1 MSIHIRCAAL
11 VAKELHEDVWD
22 PLIPRERPLIVAEVK
37 VRLGSGVRSP
47 HVRLCATSMA
57 MLDLSDP
64 QTLPGTTVPC
74 SEPFRAREAADAPA
88 RPATLVDPFGRAIT
102 YLRLLQLL

>member
-1 MSIHIRCAAL
+1 
-11 VAKELHEDVWD
+11 
-22 PLIPRERPLIVAEVK
+22 
-37 VRLGSGVRSP
+37 
-47 HVRLCATSMA
+47 MA

-74 SEPFRAREAADAPA
+74 SELFRAREAADAPA

-102 YLRLLQLL
+102 YLRISVTDRCDFRCAYCSSFRMPMICSSLNRLFFIVRLLFDGL